1 VVVIGGGPAGLA
13 AAARCNELGLE
24 TLLIEYGDRLGGI
37 PLQCIHPGFGIHYF
51 REDLTGTEYVQ
62 RFIDRVVEAGVDTL
76 LQAYVERLEL
86 TPSLDKRLT
95 VLIPGNL
102 IEVEARTVIYAA
114 GAREKHLYEIGVA
127 GARCG
132 GIYTAGEA
140 QAMMDLWG
148 MMPSREV
155 VVIGSGDVGL
165 IVARRLALE
174 GANVKAVVEMRPY
187 PGGLMRNIVQC
198 LKDFGVPLLL
208 SHVVSGLKGR
218 DRVERVVVQKVD
230 ANGVPIPG
238 ETREIEC
245 DTVIVSAGL
254 TPNVKLLEK
263 AGVLMDDSTGGPV
276 VNDFMETSMPGV
288 FAAGNAVLIN
298 DYVDYV
304 TEQGERAA
312 EGAKLYIDNNG
323 LPSYQW
329 RRIVKGRNVRVAVPQ
344 LVSGERDVYLYA
356 RVAFPEV
363 NVKMVFREIGRE
375 LSQSIV
381 RPAEMLRL
389 KLSAKEIAAAED
401 RLTLE
406 VVPA

>member
-1 VVVIGGGPAGLA
+1 
-13 AAARCNELGLE
+13 
-24 TLLIEYGDRLGGI
+24 
-37 PLQCIHPGFGIHYF
+37 
-51 REDLTGTEYVQ
+51 
-62 RFIDRVVEAGVDTL
+62 
-76 LQAYVERLEL
+76 
-86 TPSLDKRLT
+86 

-148 MMPSREV
+148 MMPGREV

-165 IVARRLALE
+165 TVARRLALE

-298 DYVDYV
+298 DCVDYV

>member
-1 VVVIGGGPAGLA
+1 MVVIGGGPAGLA

-148 MMPSREV
+148 MMPGREV